1 MRITAVI
8 IAGGVLGGLQS
19 TLLSLAGLSSL
30 WNLIPAAM
38 LGLLFYSENK
48 DQLSQ

>member
-1 MRITAVI
+1 MKFTPVMIT
-8 IAGGVLGGLQS
+8 GGVLVGLQAA
-19 TLLSLAGLSSL
+19 LLTFAGLSSA

-38 LGLLFYSENK
+38 VGLLFYSENK